1 MLPNNIIQK
10 NRVYAPIIVGI
21 TLLLVMFLLYP
32 LYTSHA
38 DTRIT
43 IAGLEKTKL
52 DKQLKIDEVKRMQA
66 LFAGSGS
73 SDLKAKVEKYNHRFN
88 SSDIMETIMVNK
100 YTTNTQLSPAQI
112 AIGSISINEG
122 KKLPSGLTLG
132 SVGFTL
138 SADTPD
144 QVVDYLTYLTTN
156 SPLAITIDTINLP
169 LDTAGSLAS
178 STAISLA
185 ITLGVYYYE

>member
-21 TLLLVMFLLYP
+21 TLLLVVFLLYP

-43 IAGLEKTKL
+43 IAGFEKTKSA
-52 DKQLKIDEVKRMQA
+52 KQLKIDEVKKMQA

-88 SSDIMETIMVNK
+88 SSDIMETMMVNK
-100 YTTNTQLSPAQI
+100 YTTTTLLSPAQI
-112 AIGSISINEG
+112 AI
-122 KKLPSGLTLG
+122 
-132 SVGFTL
+132 
-138 SADTPD
+138 
-144 QVVDYLTYLTTN
+144 
-156 SPLAITIDTINLP
+156 
-169 LDTAGSLAS
+169 
-178 STAISLA
+178 
-185 ITLGVYYYE
+185 